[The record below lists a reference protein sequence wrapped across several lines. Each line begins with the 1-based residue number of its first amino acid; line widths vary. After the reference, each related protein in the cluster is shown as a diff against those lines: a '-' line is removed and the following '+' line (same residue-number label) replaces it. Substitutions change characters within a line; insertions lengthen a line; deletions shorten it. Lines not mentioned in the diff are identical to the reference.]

1 MTKNNF
7 LLLKLKKL
15 IKALVYIVL
24 HSFYLEHMGLFKVFQ
39 EHLKNYIST
48 HFNPIFGLQL
58 QRHFFIFWKAFVL
71 YTYYGLPECF
81 NLWFFFSLNIIILT
95 RFSMSVIQF
104 SFFDRKFRGSGAWQA
119 TVHGATRSQIWLR
132 NWAHINVYKN
142 AVFVL
147 T

>member
-24 HSFYLEHMGLFKVFQ
+24 YSFYLEHMGLFKVFQ

-81 NLWFFFSLNIIILT
+81 NLWFFFTQYNYFNTFFHVSNSILILWQKIPGQWSLA
-95 RFSMSVIQF
+95 
-104 SFFDRKFRGSGAWQA
+104 GYGPWC
-119 TVHGATRSQIWLR
+119 
-132 NWAHINVYKN
+132 YKESDM
-142 AVFVL
+142 VEKL
-147 T
+147 STH